1 MATTATR
8 NGNTVLLEASGG
20 ASTIDA
26 LTAKNAAIF
35 GIFLTAGAA
44 AETLTLL
51 DVSTTNKKL
60 VVKAAAGTT
69 SFYDLQNCPMTFP
82 NGIRVTLTQTDS
94 FATLVV
100 SEGRS

>member
-26 LTAKNAAIF
+26 VTAKNISLL
-35 GIFLTAGAA
+35 GIILTGGAS

-60 VVKAAAGTT
+60 VVKAGAGVTE
-69 SFYDLQNCPMTFP
+69 FFNLQDCFITFP

-94 FATLVV
+94 FATLIV